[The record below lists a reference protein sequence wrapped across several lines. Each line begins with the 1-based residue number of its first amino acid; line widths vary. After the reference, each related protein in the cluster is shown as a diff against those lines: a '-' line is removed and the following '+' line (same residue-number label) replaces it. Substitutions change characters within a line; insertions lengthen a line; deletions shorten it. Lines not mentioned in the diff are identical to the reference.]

1 MNSDTQLKIQAY
13 LDNELSPGEARQ
25 IATRLSSDRDLQE
38 LYGELRATKETLRAN
53 EPELKL
59 AGSREFYWS
68 QIQRRIA
75 TAEREPAPRTARPL
89 WIRLLAPLAGTAA
102 LFALLLAVMNP
113 NSRIV
118 PARDTGSIVSATD
131 ANRPLH
137 GEVEDLAPED
147 VSSVTFRSEEHGV
160 TVVWLTANQ

>member
-13 LDNELSPGEARQ
+13 LDNELSPGEARK
-25 IATRLSSDRDLQE
+25 IAAMLSSDRDLQE
-38 LYGELRATKETLRAN
+38 LYGELRATKESLRVN
-53 EPELKL
+53 EPEVKL
-59 AGSREFYWS
+59 AESREFYWS

-75 TAEREPAPRTARPL
+75 TAEREPAPRTVRPF

-102 LFALLLAVMNP
+102 LCALLLAVMNP
-113 NSRIV
+113 STRIPTV
-118 PARDTGSIVSATD
+118 GGAGSIASAAD
-131 ANRPLH
+131 ANDPLH

-160 TVVWLTANQ
+160 TVVWLTASQ